1 MFWFSCF
8 FPPKENIKIDMR
20 PTYNNNIDSVFTLN
34 KRIENDNYE
43 VTDFDKSYLEENKH
57 FLEVTDNDEY
67 YRNILFNKLCILIKY
82 HLENKDI
89 INNIDDLRYNLSL
102 KLKGNMLPVFF
113 QITNNLIKKDDLKD
127 IIFNKM
133 HYYNILLIN
142 KLIIVNDIE

>member
-1 MFWFSCF
+1 MFLFSCF

-43 VTDFDKSYLEENKH
+43 VTDFDKTYLEENKQ
-57 FLEVTDNDEY
+57 FLEVTENDEY

-142 KLIIVNDIE
+142 KLIIVNNIE